1 MSTLSNLK
9 LTHAKRPQAMPAV
22 LIRRNKLVKKLYEQ
36 IQLAQAQEAGETYT
50 AKRLKNVR
58 DAETGLTKTVEVPKR
73 VRQWWWT
80 GDNGKLCLNVKYGSN
95 TIELSKG
102 KFAIELSSQAEIVSV
117 LNTIKEAAEAGELD
131 SQIEAVAGVV
141 KSGFGK

>member
-1 MSTLSNLK
+1 MSALSDLK
-9 LTHAKRPQAMPAV
+9 LTNAKRPQAMPAV
-22 LIRRNKLVKKLYEQ
+22 MIRRNKLVKKLFEQ
-36 IQLAQAQEAGETYT
+36 IQLAEAQQAGENYT

-58 DAETGLTKTVEVPKR
+58 DAETGLTKIVEVPKR
-73 VRQWWWT
+73 IRAWWWT
-80 GDNGKLCLNVKYGSN
+80 GENGKLCLNVKYGSN

-102 KFAIELSSQAEIVSV
+102 KFAIELASQAEIVPV
-117 LNTIKEAAEAGELD
+117 LNTLKEAAEAGELD

>member
-1 MSTLSNLK
+1 MSALSNLK
-9 LTHAKRPQAMPAV
+9 LSNAKRPQAMPAV

-36 IQLAQAQEAGETYT
+36 IQLAEAQQAGQNYT

-58 DAETGLTKTVEVPKR
+58 DLETGLTKIVEVPKR
-73 VRQWWWT
+73 VRAWWWT

-102 KFAIELSSQAEIVSV
+102 KFAIELASAAEIVPV
-117 LNTIKEAAEAGELD
+117 LNTLKEAAEAGELD
-131 SQIEAVAGVV
+131 SQIDAVAGVV

>member
-1 MSTLSNLK
+1 MSALSNLK
-9 LTHAKRPQAMPAV
+9 LTNAKRPQAMPAV

-36 IQLAQAQEAGETYT
+36 IQLAQAQEVGDTYT

-58 DAETGLTKTVEVPKR
+58 DIETGLTKTVEVPKR

-80 GDNGKLCLNVKYGSN
+80 GDIGKLCLNIKYGSN

-102 KFAIELSSQAEIVSV
+102 KYAVELASTAEIVPV
-117 LNTIKEAAEAGELD
+117 LTTIKDAAEAGELD

>member
-1 MSTLSNLK
+1 MSALSNLK
-9 LTHAKRPQAMPAV
+9 LTNAKRPQSMPAV
-22 LIRRNKLVKKLYEQ
+22 MIRRNKLVKKLFEQ
-36 IQLAQAQEAGETYT
+36 IQLAQAQQAGENYT

-58 DAETGLTKTVEVPKR
+58 DAETGLTKIVEVPKR
-73 VRQWWWT
+73 IRAWWWI
-80 GDNGKLCLNVKYGSN
+80 GENGKLCLNVKYGSN

-102 KFAIELSSQAEIVSV
+102 KFAIELTSQAEIVPV
-117 LNTIKEAAEAGELD
+117 LNTLKEAAEAGELD

>member
-1 MSTLSNLK
+1 MSALSTLK
-9 LTHAKRPQAMPAV
+9 LTNAKRPQAMPAV
-22 LIRRNKLVKKLYEQ
+22 LVRRNKLVKKLFEQ
-36 IQLAQAQEAGETYT
+36 IQLAQAQEAGDTYT

-80 GDNGKLCLNVKYGSN
+80 GDNGKLCLNIKYGSN

-102 KFAIELSSQAEIVSV
+102 KYAVELTSAAEIVPV
-117 LNTIKEAAEAGELD
+117 LTTIKDAAEAGELD

-141 KSGFGK
+141 KSGFGN

>member
-1 MSTLSNLK
+1 MSALSTLK
-9 LTHAKRPQAMPAV
+9 LTNAKRPQAMPAV

-80 GDNGKLCLNVKYGSN
+80 GDSGKLCLNVKYGSN

-102 KFAIELSSQAEIVSV
+102 KFAIELASQAEIVSV

>member
-1 MSTLSNLK
+1 MSALSNLK
-9 LTHAKRPQAMPAV
+9 LTNAKRPQAMPAV
-22 LIRRNKLVKKLYEQ
+22 IIRRNKLVKKLFEQ
-36 IQLAQAQEAGETYT
+36 IQLAEAQQAGENYT

-58 DAETGLTKTVEVPKR
+58 DAETGLTKIVEVPKR
-73 VRQWWWT
+73 VRAWWWT

-102 KFAIELSSQAEIVSV
+102 KFAIELASQAEIVPV
-117 LNTIKEAAEAGELD
+117 LNTLKEAAEAGELD

-141 KSGFGK
+141 KSGFAK

>member
-1 MSTLSNLK
+1 MSALSNLK
-9 LTHAKRPQAMPAV
+9 LTNAKRPQAMPAV
-22 LIRRNKLVKKLYEQ
+22 LIRRNKLAKKLYEQ
-36 IQLAQAQEAGETYT
+36 ILLAQAQEAGETYT

-95 TIELSKG
+95 TIELTKG

>member
-1 MSTLSNLK
+1 MSALSNLK
-9 LTHAKRPQAMPAV
+9 LTNAKRPQAMPAV
-22 LIRRNKLVKKLYEQ
+22 MIRRNKLVKKLFEQ
-36 IQLAQAQEAGETYT
+36 IQLAEAQQAGENYT

-58 DAETGLTKTVEVPKR
+58 DAETGLTKIVEVPKR
-73 VRQWWWT
+73 VRAWWWT

-102 KFAIELSSQAEIVSV
+102 KFAIELASQAEIVPV
-117 LNTIKEAAEAGELD
+117 LNTLKEAAEAGELD

>member
-1 MSTLSNLK
+1 MSALSNLK
-9 LTHAKRPQAMPAV
+9 LTNAKRPQAMPAV
-22 LIRRNKLVKKLYEQ
+22 MIRRNKLVKKLFEQ
-36 IQLAQAQEAGETYT
+36 IQLAEAQQAGENYT

-58 DAETGLTKTVEVPKR
+58 DAETGLTKIVEVPKR
-73 VRQWWWT
+73 IRAWWWT
-80 GDNGKLCLNVKYGSN
+80 GENGKLCLNVKYGSN

-102 KFAIELSSQAEIVSV
+102 KFAIELASQAEIVPV
-117 LNTIKEAAEAGELD
+117 LNTLKEAAEAGELD

>member
-1 MSTLSNLK
+1 MSALSILK
-9 LTHAKRPQAMPAV
+9 LTNAKRPQAMPAV

-80 GDNGKLCLNVKYGSN
+80 GDSGKLCLNVKYGSN

-102 KFAIELSSQAEIVSV
+102 KFAIELASASDIVPV
-117 LNTIKEAAEAGELD
+117 LNTLKDAAEAGELD
-131 SQIEAVAGVV
+131 NQIEAVAGVV

>member
-1 MSTLSNLK
+1 MSALSNLK
-9 LTHAKRPQAMPAV
+9 LTNAKRPQSMPAV
-22 LIRRNKLVKKLYEQ
+22 MIRRNKLVKKLFEQ
-36 IQLAQAQEAGETYT
+36 IQLAEAQQAGENYT

-58 DAETGLTKTVEVPKR
+58 DAETGLTKIVEVPKR
-73 VRQWWWT
+73 IRAWWWT
-80 GDNGKLCLNVKYGSN
+80 GENGKLCLNVKYGSN

-102 KFAIELSSQAEIVSV
+102 KFAIELASQAEIVPV
-117 LNTIKEAAEAGELD
+117 LNTLKEAAEAGELD

>member
-1 MSTLSNLK
+1 MSALSNLK
-9 LTHAKRPQAMPAV
+9 LTNAKRPQAMPAV
-22 LIRRNKLVKKLYEQ
+22 MIRRNKLVKKLFEQ
-36 IQLAQAQEAGETYT
+36 IQLAEAQQAGENYT
-50 AKRLKNVR
+50 VKRLKNVR
-58 DAETGLTKTVEVPKR
+58 DAETGLTKIVEVPKR
-73 VRQWWWT
+73 VRAWWWT

-102 KFAIELSSQAEIVSV
+102 KFAIELASPAEIVPV
-117 LNTIKEAAEAGELD
+117 LNTLKEAAEAGELD

>member
-1 MSTLSNLK
+1 MSALSNLK
-9 LTHAKRPQAMPAV
+9 LTNAKRPQAMPAV
-22 LIRRNKLVKKLYEQ
+22 LIRRNKLVKNLYEQ
-36 IQLAQAQEAGETYT
+36 IQLAQAQEAGETYM

-102 KFAIELSSQAEIVSV
+102 KFAIELASQGEIVPV

>member
-1 MSTLSNLK
+1 MSALSNLK
-9 LTHAKRPQAMPAV
+9 LSTAKRPQSMPVV
-22 LIRRNKLVKKLYEQ
+22 LIRRNKLIKKLYEQ
-36 IQLAQAQEAGETYT
+36 IQLAEAQQAGDTYM

-58 DAETGLTKTVEVPKR
+58 DTETGLTKTVEVNKR
-73 VRQWWWT
+73 VRAWWWT

-102 KFAIELSSQAEIVSV
+102 KFAIELAGTAELVPV
-117 LNTIKEAAEAGELD
+117 LNTLKDAAEAGELD
-131 SQIEAVAGVV
+131 SQIEGVAGVV

>member
-9 LTHAKRPQAMPAV
+9 LTHAKRPHAMPAV

>member
-1 MSTLSNLK
+1 MSALSNLK
-9 LTHAKRPQAMPAV
+9 LSNAKRPQAMPAV
-22 LIRRNKLVKKLYEQ
+22 LIRRNKLIKKLYEQ
-36 IQLAQAQEAGETYT
+36 IQLAEAQQAGDTYM

-58 DAETGLTKTVEVPKR
+58 DTETGLTKTVEVNKR
-73 VRQWWWT
+73 VRAWWWI

-95 TIELSKG
+95 TIELTKG
-102 KFAIELSSQAEIVSV
+102 KFAIELASQAEIVPV
-117 LNTIKEAAEAGELD
+117 LNTLKEAAEAGELD

>member
-1 MSTLSNLK
+1 MSALSNLK
-9 LTHAKRPQAMPAV
+9 LTNAKRPQAMPAV

-102 KFAIELSSQAEIVSV
+102 KFAIELASQAEVVSV

-131 SQIEAVAGVV
+131 NQIEAVARVV

>member
-1 MSTLSNLK
+1 MSALSNLK
-9 LTHAKRPQAMPAV
+9 LTNAKRPQSMPAV
-22 LIRRNKLVKKLYEQ
+22 MIRRNKLVKKLFEQ
-36 IQLAQAQEAGETYT
+36 IQLAEAQQAGENYT

-58 DAETGLTKTVEVPKR
+58 DAETGLTKIVEVPKR
-73 VRQWWWT
+73 IRAWWWT
-80 GDNGKLCLNVKYGSN
+80 GENGKLCLNVKYGSN

-102 KFAIELSSQAEIVSV
+102 KFAIELTSQAEIVPV
-117 LNTIKEAAEAGELD
+117 LNTLKEAAEAGELD

>member
-1 MSTLSNLK
+1 MSALSNLK
-9 LTHAKRPQAMPAV
+9 LTNAKRPQAMPAV
-22 LIRRNKLVKKLYEQ
+22 MIRRNKLVKKLFEQ
-36 IQLAQAQEAGETYT
+36 IQLAEAQQAGENYT

-58 DAETGLTKTVEVPKR
+58 DAETGLTKIVEVPKR
-73 VRQWWWT
+73 IRAWWWI
-80 GDNGKLCLNVKYGSN
+80 GENGKLCLNVKYGSN

-102 KFAIELSSQAEIVSV
+102 KFAIELTSQAEIVPV
-117 LNTIKEAAEAGELD
+117 LHTLKEAAEAGELD